1 MQTKTET
8 HQTEVLRPLN
18 VLIVD
23 DDQDYLDSMKIQ
35 LEARGHHVVTAC
47 SDGEAAKRLEESPP
61 DIALVDLMLETE
73 DSGFTLCH
81 HLKRRQPEM
90 PIIMISGVQ
99 SETGFDFDAAT
110 VEERSWIKADAF
122 LNKPVRLEQLE
133 REMRRLLR
141 RE

>member
-8 HQTEVLRPLN
+8 HHQELLRPLN

-23 DDQDYLDSMKIQ
+23 DDVDYLESMKIQ
-35 LEARGHHVVTAC
+35 LEARGHHVVIAQ
-47 SDGEAAKRLEESPP
+47 SDGEAERRLEESHP

-81 HLKRRQPEM
+81 HLKRKRPEM

-99 SETGFDFDAAT
+99 GETGIDFDAST
-110 VEERSWIKADAF
+110 REERSWIKADAF
-122 LNKPVRLEQLE
+122 LDKPVRLEQLE

-141 RE
+141 K

>member
-1 MQTKTET
+1 MPTKTEMQ
-8 HQTEVLRPLN
+8 HHEVLRPLN

-23 DDQDYLDSMKIQ
+23 DDQDYLESMKIQ
-35 LEARGHHVVTAC
+35 LESRGHHVVIAR
-47 SDGEAAKRLEESPP
+47 SDGEAERRLEESTP

-81 HLKRRQPEM
+81 HLKRRRPEM

-99 SETGFDFDAAT
+99 SETGLDFDAAT
-110 VEERSWIKADAF
+110 KEERAWIKADAF
-122 LNKPVRLEQLE
+122 LDKPIHLDQLE

-141 RE
+141 MP